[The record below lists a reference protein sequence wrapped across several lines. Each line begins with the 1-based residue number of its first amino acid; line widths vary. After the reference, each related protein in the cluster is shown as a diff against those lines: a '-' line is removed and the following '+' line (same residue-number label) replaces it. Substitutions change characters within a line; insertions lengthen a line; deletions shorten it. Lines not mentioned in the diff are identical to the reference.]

1 MTIVELDAR
10 RPKEATVKVSE
21 IFGPTLQG
29 EGPSAGQ
36 PCSFVRLGLCN
47 LDCNWC
53 DTPHTWDWK
62 GKNGVAYD
70 RKVELSTMT
79 VSDVVVEV
87 EEVAG
92 YPMLVV
98 ISGGEP
104 LVQESGLDALVEE
117 LLDTGVA
124 TRIEIETNGT
134 RRPSGLLQDLSYR
147 DGPVRFNVS
156 PKLSGSGVDPRTAIV
171 PEVLEVFAQLQACF
185 KFVVSSPK
193 EIAEVAAM
201 HDMLGVPGSD
211 IWLMPEGRT
220 MSDITARFGA
230 VFDAAIH
237 NGWSCSTRL
246 HVLAHNDER
255 GI

>member
-1 MTIVELDAR
+1 MTVVELYAR
-10 RPKEATVKVSE
+10 RPKQEATVKVSE

-36 PCSFVRLGLCN
+36 PCSFIRLGLCN
-47 LDCNWC
+47 LDCDWC
-53 DTPHTWDWK
+53 DTPFTWDWK

-70 RKVELSTMT
+70 RKAELSTMT
-79 VSDVVVEV
+79 IDDVVVEV
-87 EEVAG
+87 EEAAG
-92 YPMLVV
+92 YPMLIV

-104 LVQESGLDALVEE
+104 LVQQAGLDALVEK

-124 TRIEIETNGT
+124 TRVEIETNGT
-134 RRPSGLLQDLSYR
+134 RQPSEMLQDLSYN
-147 DGPVRFNVS
+147 GPVRFNVS

-171 PEVLEVFAQLQACF
+171 PEALDVFAQLQSSF
-185 KFVVSSPK
+185 KFVVSGPK
-193 EIAEVAAM
+193 EIAEVAAV

-211 IWLMPEGRT
+211 IWLMPEGT
-220 MSDITARFGA
+220 TLSDISARFGS
-230 VFDAAIH
+230 VFDAAIQH
-237 NGWSCSTRL
+237 GWSCSTRL